1 MRTILT
7 DLNIPFVEGV
17 GEAAFYGP
25 KLDIQIRNVY
35 GKEDTLITIQIDQML
50 AEKFGMVYTDS
61 DGSKKKPYIIH
72 RTSIGCYERTL
83 ALLLEKYAG
92 ALPTW
97 LMPTQVKVLPISE
110 RQQDR
115 ANAVLE
121 QLQAAGLRAAADLR
135 SEKIGYRI
143 REAQLEKTPYMLII
157 GDKEVENGT
166 VSVRARKG
174 EDLGAMSV
182 EDFLARILE
191 EIRTKA
197 HD

>member
-1 MRTILT
+1 M
-7 DLNIPFVEGV
+7 PV
-17 GEAAFYGP
+17 P
-25 KLDIQIRNVY
+25 
-35 GKEDTLITIQIDQML
+35 
-50 AEKFGMVYTDS
+50 
-61 DGSKKKPYIIH
+61 P
-72 RTSIGCYERTL
+72 
-83 ALLLEKYAG
+83 
-92 ALPTW
+92 
-97 LMPTQVKVLPISE
+97 PTQVKVLPISE
-110 RQQDR
+110 RQQER

-157 GDKEVENGT
+157 GDKEVESGM

>member
-1 MRTILT
+1 
-7 DLNIPFVEGV
+7 
-17 GEAAFYGP
+17 
-25 KLDIQIRNVY
+25 
-35 GKEDTLITIQIDQML
+35 
-50 AEKFGMVYTDS
+50 
-61 DGSKKKPYIIH
+61 
-72 RTSIGCYERTL
+72 
-83 ALLLEKYAG
+83 
-92 ALPTW
+92 
-97 LMPTQVKVLPISE
+97 MPTQVKVLPISE